1 MLPLWRDMIRTTRSI
16 TGRTA
21 GAPGGKVPHL
31 TREAL
36 TVVVADANLLPH
48 REQFEKS
55 VPAGIR
61 TTWLDH
67 PDETAVAQAL
77 PGADVLVGS
86 TFSPALAVAAD
97 ALKLVHVA
105 GAGYDGVD
113 TEALPTGVLVAN
125 TFHHEGSIAEHVIA
139 STVVLRREILQQ
151 DRALRAGRW
160 ATSVYE
166 PERAQVH
173 SLEGATVGFVGF
185 GHIGQRTWR
194 AFKALGARGRIVS
207 RSGEVSPGLRE
218 ELDSVAK
225 LGGLNDLLA
234 TSDVV
239 VLCLPLNDRT
249 HHLIGADELARM
261 REKALLVNVSRGPV
275 VEPEALYGALRESR
289 IGGAALDTWYS
300 YPSQGSIARP
310 AEQPFGELDNVIVT
324 PHSSGV
330 TAQTFQGRVQ
340 DIAENITRLADGEP
354 LERVVIGR

>member
-1 MLPLWRDMIRTTRSI
+1 MARHDQDNEVDLRRACR
-16 TGRTA
+16 
-21 GAPGGKVPHL
+21 APGGKVPHM
-31 TREAL
+31 TCEAL

-55 VPAGIR
+55 TPAGTRI
-61 TTWLDH
+61 TWLDDA
-67 PDETAVAQAL
+67 DESAVAQAL

-86 TFSPALAVAAD
+86 TFSPALASAAD

-105 GAGYDGVD
+105 GAGYDGID
-113 TEALPTGVLVAN
+113 TEVLPTDALVAN

-139 STVVLRREILQQ
+139 STVVLRREILEQ
-151 DRALRAGRW
+151 DRALRASRW

-166 PERAQVH
+166 PERAQVR

-194 AFKALGARGRIVS
+194 AFRALGARGRVVS
-207 RSGEVSPGLRE
+207 HSGEVSPDLHE
-218 ELDSVAK
+218 ELDSVATVD
-225 LGGLNDLLA
+225 GLSDLLA

-249 HHLIGADELARM
+249 HHLIGADELTQM
-261 REKALLVNVSRGPV
+261 REKALLVNVARGPV
-275 VEPEALYGALRESR
+275 VEPEALYGALREGR
-289 IGGAALDTWYS
+289 IGGAVLDTWYS
-300 YPSQGSIARP
+300 YPSQGSTARP

-330 TAQTFQGRVQ
+330 TAQTFQGRVR

-354 LERVVIGR
+354 LVRVVIG